1 MEGTLDLDLTK
12 VFGQLGIA
20 LGLGLLVGLQ
30 RERTQSH
37 IAGFRTFP
45 LVAVLGTM
53 TALLARPFGQW
64 VLAAG
69 LLALALMVLVGNMLK
84 AEKEIP
90 GPGITTEVAL
100 LLMFVVGAFLA
111 VGPPAIAVAVAGGMA
126 VLLQFKEE
134 LHGFAGR
141 LEDADVRA
149 MMQFVLISLVILP
162 VVPDE
167 GYGPYDVLNPRTV
180 WWMVVLIVGI
190 GLGGYIG
197 YKFLGK
203 RAGTLLGGILGGVI
217 SSTATTV
224 SYSRIVRR
232 NGMSNTVAAR
242 VVVLAASV
250 VFARIL
256 VEVLIVS
263 RELFA
268 VALAPLFVMG
278 TVLGLAGLVVWRRKE
293 DADDEPMPAQENPAQ
308 LRTALL
314 FAGVFGVV
322 LVAIP
327 WAQEHLGRSGSYAV
341 AAISGLTK
349 MDAITLSTAQLV
361 EAGKLEAGTGW
372 RMILL
377 ASLANLLF
385 KAGIVAFL
393 GTREL
398 LRKIALF
405 WGVALVV
412 GVGLLLLWPA

>member
-30 RERTQSH
+30 RERTQSQ

-100 LLMFVVGAFLA
+100 LLMFVVGAFLV

-232 NGMSNTVAAR
+232 KGMSNTVAAQ

-250 VFARIL
+250 VFARLL

-278 TVLGLAGLVVWRRKE
+278 TVLGLAGLVVWRRGE

-314 FAGVFGVV
+314 FAGVFAVV

-361 EAGKLEAGTGW
+361 EAGKLGADTGW

-405 WGVALVV
+405 WGTALVV